1 MHIFE
6 LNVKAILERIQ
17 CFGPKSIHSVLFVT
31 MGLSEF
37 YNKLQCFTIAK
48 ISSLKKQFRY
58 FFFKLPRKSEL
69 YSVQGTN
76 CSLFASRLY
85 LAYSQLLGSKF
96 PSIKSD
102 VWLTVHR
109 NSVWIRRTN

>member
-58 FFFKLPRKSEL
+58 IFL
-69 YSVQGTN
+69 N
-76 CSLFASRLY
+76 Y
-85 LAYSQLLGSKF
+85 LANLSCIVYKAQIVVYLQVVYIWPTVSHLDQNSLQLNLMRG
-96 PSIKSD
+96 
-102 VWLTVHR
+102 
-109 NSVWIRRTN
+109 